1 MGAEATGLLELF
13 LTGGPWG
20 ITFYL
25 WFENQKLNKERLADQ
40 KALTALYQSIVLKT
54 QDES

>member
-1 MGAEATGLLELF
+1 MGVETANLLDLF

-40 KALTALYQSIVLKT
+40 KALTELYQSIVLRA
-54 QDES
+54 QDGS